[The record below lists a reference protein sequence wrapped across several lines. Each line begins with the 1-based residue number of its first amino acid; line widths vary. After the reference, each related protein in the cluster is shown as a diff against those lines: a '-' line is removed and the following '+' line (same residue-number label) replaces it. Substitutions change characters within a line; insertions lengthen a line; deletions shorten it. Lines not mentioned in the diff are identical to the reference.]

1 MKYLFTLAIIILFA
15 YCTPTETKPETKTLN
30 TKVEF
35 NSSNVIKALE
45 EEIDASDLELK
56 TSSIDTTINPKP
68 KKRKVWTEAE
78 IIALDKYQKKR
89 NKEWGEHGAMEAAK
103 SYIDPNQAAR
113 VISFDSKATNF
124 DRYKSSPC
132 YNTLGFS
139 PLGDLKEQEN
149 RYLKCEEVYY
159 KKRNK
164 NIVLYVGMFLILAS
178 IVYVGIRK
186 NKK

>member
-1 MKYLFTLAIIILFA
+1 MKYLFTLTIIVLFA
-15 YCTPTETKPETKTLN
+15 YCTPTESKSESKPLT
-30 TKVEF
+30 TKVEL

-45 EEIDASDLELK
+45 EEIDASDIELK
-56 TSSIDTTINPKP
+56 TSSFDTTINSKP

-78 IIALDKYQKKR
+78 IIALEKQQKKR
-89 NKEWGEHGAMEAAK
+89 NKEWAEHGLMASTRK
-103 SYIDPNQAAR
+103 YVDPAQAAR

-164 NIVLYVGMFLILAS
+164 SIVLYVGMFLILAS
-178 IVYVGIRK
+178 VVYVGIRK
-186 NKK
+186 TK

>member
-1 MKYLFTLAIIILFA
+1 M
-15 YCTPTETKPETKTLN
+15 
-30 TKVEF
+30 
-35 NSSNVIKALE
+35 
-45 EEIDASDLELK
+45 
-56 TSSIDTTINPKP
+56 
-68 KKRKVWTEAE
+68 WTEAE

-124 DRYKSSPC
+124 DRYKNSPC

-159 KKRNK
+159 RKRNK

-178 IVYVGIRK
+178 IVYFGIRK
-186 NKK
+186 RK